1 MSNDR
6 HRPASVLRSLGP
18 GLLFAGTAVGVSHL
32 VQATRAGADFGLT
45 LLWLVILANVL
56 KYPAFESGA
65 RYAAA
70 TGTSLLEG
78 YRRRGQA
85 ALLLYL
91 AVTVTTMCIVVAA
104 VAAVT
109 AGMAAL
115 LISPAVPFWGWSA
128 GLLAACGALLV
139 VGRFQLL
146 E

>member
-1 MSNDR
+1 MPVPVAKDNPLSF
-6 HRPASVLRSLGP
+6 LRSLGP

-78 YRRRGQA
+78 YRVEA
-85 ALLLYL
+85 A
-91 AVTVTTMCIVVAA
+91 
-104 VAAVT
+104 
-109 AGMAAL
+109 
-115 LISPAVPFWGWSA
+115 SPCSSTWRSPSPRCASWWQRSLP
-128 GLLAACGALLV
+128 
-139 VGRFQLL
+139 
-146 E
+146 

>member
-1 MSNDR
+1 MPSA
-6 HRPASVLRSLGP
+6 RPASLLRTLGP

-78 YRRRGQA
+78 YRWRGRP
-85 ALLLYL
+85 ALVLYL
-91 AVTVTTMCIVVAA
+91 LVTLTTMCIVVAA
-104 VAAVT
+104 VGVPP
-109 AGMAAL
+109 GESIEAL
-115 LISPAVPFWGWSA
+115 SKAHPETVIA
-128 GLLAACGALLV
+128 LAAKN
-139 VGRFQLL
+139 F